1 MAGVL
6 PVAMLAEKRKMK
18 ACMVPR
24 KNQEEACMAGNIPV
38 IGVKSLQ
45 EALDIWKE
53 LAGGKPLQNLCSK
66 KERTRTEE
74 VETGDDFCRNS
85 GSDLVRRAAEVAV
98 SGLHNFLM
106 IGPPG
111 SGKSPLPNAFQ
122 ESFLKY
128 QGRGEGKFPSFTVW
142 QGCSQQ
148 NSR

>member
-66 KERTRTEE
+66 KKE
-74 VETGDDFCRNS
+74 
-85 GSDLVRRAAEVAV
+85 
-98 SGLHNFLM
+98 
-106 IGPPG
+106 PG
-111 SGKSPLPNAFQ
+111 QKRW
-122 ESFLKY
+122 K
-128 QGRGEGKFPSFTVW
+128 QG
-142 QGCSQQ
+142 
-148 NSR
+148 